1 MQYNGISVDEDLE
14 LDFITHYQF
23 LQRQLEFLYQRGRIS
38 QKQFRSL
45 QMEYLKN
52 SYKDFFLQRVNCG
65 TDLIEIV

>member
-1 MQYNGISVDEDLE
+1 MQYNGISVDQDLE

-23 LQRQLEFLYQRGRIS
+23 LQRQLEFLYQRGRIN

-52 SYKDFFLQRVNCG
+52 CYKDFFLQRVNCG